1 MEMEPDEEKWKQRG
15 STTTL
20 ITKNNWGWRD
30 AWRVSL
36 ALSLRVR
43 TRLLDI
49 QCSPNEGD
57 TKEYHNT
64 VMFAADTVCD
74 NSTTNPDNNRS
85 SDHGDR

>member
-1 MEMEPDEEKWKQRG
+1 MKAERFDNYAYYKKIIEVEGTHG
-15 STTTL
+15 S
-20 ITKNNWGWRD
+20 
-30 AWRVSL
+30 SL

-49 QCSPNEGD
+49 QCSPHEGD
-57 TKEYHNT
+57 TKEYHDT

-85 SDHGDR
+85 SDHEDR